1 MSFSSITG
9 SNCRGQNSELNS
21 AATSSNFPVTVYGA
35 LRRWRSGNFC
45 HLQRASSPAVMGLPG
60 SGSTVITV
68 MLTLLAPGWCA
79 HCHCQAHGRPGLR
92 VKPEPLPSPTFTVTG
107 VGPNAARAAGQQ
119 RARGELGACL
129 SPNRLGIHGQHTR
142 SIMRGRGL
150 ARAPVPSLRKTN
162 ARAGPAARSQPTACG
177 QRPRNS
183 VPSSAG
189 GTDLDGPGGPA
200 LQLDEICHKPHRQ
213 LAMIPRAQTAG

>member
-1 MSFSSITG
+1 
-9 SNCRGQNSELNS
+9 
-21 AATSSNFPVTVYGA
+21 
-35 LRRWRSGNFC
+35 
-45 HLQRASSPAVMGLPG
+45 
-60 SGSTVITV
+60 
-68 MLTLLAPGWCA
+68 
-79 HCHCQAHGRPGLR
+79 
-92 VKPEPLPSPTFTVTG
+92 
-107 VGPNAARAAGQQ
+107 
-119 RARGELGACL
+119 
-129 SPNRLGIHGQHTR
+129 
-142 SIMRGRGL
+142 MRGRGL

-213 LAMIPRAQTAG
+213 LAMIPRAPTAGSWRRSRLDPGSWQATRSLSARSRGGQTACPAWPPGRASVRGLRLGALNLSHRHWKGRNGGLPPSPSPAAGASPTACCRSAGRRLRVTESSTSAAACQ